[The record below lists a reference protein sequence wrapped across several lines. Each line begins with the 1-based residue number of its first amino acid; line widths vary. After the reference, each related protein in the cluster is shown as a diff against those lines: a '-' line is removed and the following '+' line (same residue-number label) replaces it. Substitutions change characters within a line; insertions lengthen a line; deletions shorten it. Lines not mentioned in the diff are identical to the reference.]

1 MCGIAGMVDWR
12 AATPGDALRSISEAM
27 IETVRHR
34 GPDAGDVW
42 VEAEGGVALGQR
54 RLAII
59 DLSPGGA
66 QPMHSADR
74 RYVITF
80 NGEIYNYRDI
90 RRELEAAGRA
100 MRSDSDTEVL
110 LEACALWGVEAAI
123 ERAIG
128 MFAFALWDRKTKTLV
143 LARDRL
149 GIKPLYYAATP
160 QRVLFASQLKAFRAD
175 PGWKPTIDDDA
186 VVGYLRHAY
195 VAQPR
200 TIYREAQKLAPGH
213 ILTLREGLTP
223 APKCFWDL
231 RGIAIA
237 GQCRN
242 DPAPDPN
249 EAIERLD
256 ALLRDS
262 VKLRMIADVPLG
274 AFLSGGIDSSTVV
287 ALMQAQSTR
296 PVKTFSI
303 GFHESDYNEAESAKK
318 VAAHLGTDHTEFYVE
333 PRHALDV
340 IPQLPDWF
348 DEPFADPSQV
358 PTYLVSELTRKH
370 VTVALSGDGGDEL
383 FAGYNRYLW
392 AERLARTVQ
401 RVPRPLRAASASAL
415 RALAPDTW
423 NRLFAFVPASWRPA
437 LPGDKLH
444 KITTLLDNPQP
455 DAIYRRLVS
464 QWERPEE
471 VAAAGREPRGP
482 LWDETIAGDFPDLV
496 PRMQFLDMVTYLPDD
511 ILTKVDRATMAVGLE
526 GRVPLLD
533 HRVVAYSWSLPL
545 GFKLRGGNTKWL
557 LRRVL
562 DRYVPRPLI
571 DRPKMGF
578 GVPIDA
584 WLRGPLREWAETLL
598 APARLAS
605 DGLLRVEP
613 VRRAWQEH
621 LEGSRNW
628 QYPLWTVLMLQAW
641 RERWA

>member
-12 AATPGDALRSISEAM
+12 ATTPGDALRSISEAM

-34 GPDAGDVW
+34 GPDAGAVW

-175 PGWKPTIDDDA
+175 PQWRPTIDDDA

-213 ILTLREGLTP
+213 ILTLREGLAP

-231 RGIAIA
+231 RGIAVA
-237 GQCRN
+237 GQRRN

-249 EAIERLD
+249 EAVERLD

-287 ALMQAQSTR
+287 ALMQAQSAR

-348 DEPFADPSQV
+348 DEPFADPSQI

-383 FAGYNRYLW
+383 FAGYNRYMW
-392 AERLARTVQ
+392 AERLARTVG

-415 RALAPDTW
+415 RALSPDTW

-464 QWERPEE
+464 QWERPDE
-471 VAAAGREPRGP
+471 VAAAGEEPRGP
-482 LWDETIAGDFPDLV
+482 LWDQTIAGDFADLV

-545 GFKLRGGNTKWL
+545 GFKQRGGTSKWL

-562 DRYVPRPLI
+562 DRYVPKPLI

-584 WLRGPLREWAETLL
+584 WLRGPLRDWAETLL

-621 LEGSRNW
+621 LEGGRNW

>member
-12 AATPGDALRSISEAM
+12 GATSADTLRSIGEAM

-34 GPDAGDVW
+34 GPDAGEVW
-42 VEAEGGVALGQR
+42 VEAEAGVALGQR

-66 QPMHSADR
+66 QPMHSADG

-80 NGEIYNYRDI
+80 NGEVYNYRDI
-90 RRELEAAGRA
+90 RCELGSAGRT

-123 ERAIG
+123 ERVIG
-128 MFAFALWDRKTKTLV
+128 MFAFALWDRRTRSLV

-149 GIKPLYYAATP
+149 GIKPLYYAASPT
-160 QRVLFASQLKAFRAD
+160 RVLFASQLKAFRAVPD
-175 PGWKPTIDDDA
+175 WNPTIDEDA
-186 VVGYLRHAY
+186 VAGYLRHAY
-195 VAQPR
+195 IAQPR
-200 TIYREAQKLAPGH
+200 TIYREAKKLPPGH
-213 ILTLREGLTP
+213 ILTLRADQAADP
-223 APKCFWDL
+223 RCFWDL
-231 RGIAIA
+231 RSVAA
-237 GQCRN
+237 ARQRRN
-242 DPAPDPN
+242 DPAPDAE
-249 EAIERLD
+249 EAVERLD

-262 VKLRMIADVPLG
+262 VGLRMIADVPLG

-287 ALMQAQSTR
+287 ALMQAQSAR

-303 GFHESDYNEAESAKK
+303 GFHEGGYDEAQCAKR

-340 IPQLPDWF
+340 IPRLPDWF
-348 DEPFADPSQV
+348 DEPFADPSQI

-392 AERLARTVQ
+392 AERLALAVKL
-401 RVPRPLRAASASAL
+401 VPPPLRGATATAL
-415 RALAPDTW
+415 RALAPQTW
-423 NRLFAFVPASWRPA
+423 NRLFAFVPAAWRPA

-444 KITTLLDNPQP
+444 KITTLLANPAP
-455 DAIYRRLVS
+455 EAIYRRLVS

-471 VAAAGREPRGP
+471 VAAAGREPAGP
-482 LWDETIAGDFPDLV
+482 LWDPSIARDFPDFV

-511 ILTKVDRATMAVGLE
+511 ILTKLDRATMAVGLE

-533 HRVVAYSWSLPL
+533 HRVVSYAWSLPRSL
-545 GFKLRGGNTKWL
+545 KLHGGRSKWL

-562 DRYVPRPLI
+562 DRYVPRSLI

-584 WLRGPLREWAETLL
+584 WLRAPLREWAESLL

-605 DGLLRVEP
+605 YGLVRVEP
-613 VRRAWQEH
+613 VRRAWREH
-621 LEGSRNW
+621 LEGTRNW

>member
-1 MCGIAGMVDWR
+1 
-12 AATPGDALRSISEAM
+12 
-27 IETVRHR
+27 
-34 GPDAGDVW
+34 
-42 VEAEGGVALGQR
+42 
-54 RLAII
+54 
-59 DLSPGGA
+59 
-66 QPMHSADR
+66 
-74 RYVITF
+74 
-80 NGEIYNYRDI
+80 
-90 RRELEAAGRA
+90 

-128 MFAFALWDRKTKTLV
+128 MFAFALWDRKTRSLT

-149 GIKPLYYAATP
+149 GIKPLYYAASP
-160 QRVLFASQLKAFRAD
+160 ERILFASQLKAFRPA
-175 PGWKPTIDDDA
+175 PHWKPTIDEDA

-195 VAQPR
+195 IAQPR
-200 TIYREAQKLAPGH
+200 TIYREAEKLAPGH
-213 ILTLREGLTP
+213 ILTLREGSTSS
-223 APKCFWDL
+223 PKCFWDL
-231 RGIAIA
+231 RGIAVA
-237 GQCRN
+237 GQRRN
-242 DPAPDPN
+242 DPVPDPR
-249 EAIERLD
+249 EAADRLD

-296 PVKTFSI
+296 AVKTFSI
-303 GFHESDYNEAESAKK
+303 GFHESGYDEAQCAKQ

-340 IPQLPDWF
+340 IPHLADWF
-348 DEPFADPSQV
+348 DEPFADPSQI

-383 FAGYNRYLW
+383 FAGYNRYVW
-392 AERLARTVQ
+392 AERLARAVNM
-401 RVPRPLRAASASAL
+401 VPRPLRGASAAAL
-415 RALAPDTW
+415 RALAPQTW
-423 NRLFAFVPASWRPA
+423 NRLFGFVPAAWRPA

-482 LWDETIAGDFPDLV
+482 MWDPTIARDFHDLV
-496 PRMQFLDMVTYLPDD
+496 PRMQFLDMITYLPDD

-545 GFKLRGGNTKWL
+545 EFKLRGGRSKWL
-557 LRRVL
+557 LRQVL
-562 DRYVPRPLI
+562 DRYVPRSLI

-584 WLRGPLREWAETLL
+584 WLRGPLREWAESLL

-605 DGLLRVEP
+605 DGFVRVEP
-613 VRRAWQEH
+613 VRRAWREH

-641 RERWA
+641 RARWA

>member
-12 AATPGDALRSISEAM
+12 AATSGDALRSIAEAM

-74 RYVITF
+74 RFVITF

-90 RRELEAAGRA
+90 RRELQAAGHS

-128 MFAFALWDRKTKTLV
+128 MFAFALWDRKTRSLT

-160 QRVLFASQLKAFRAD
+160 ERILFASQLKAFRPA
-175 PGWKPTIDDDA
+175 PHWKPTIDEDA

-195 VAQPR
+195 IAQPR
-200 TIYREAQKLAPGH
+200 TIYREAEKLAPGH
-213 ILTLREGLTP
+213 ILTLRGGSTP
-223 APKCFWDL
+223 SPKCFWDL
-231 RGIAIA
+231 RGIAAA
-237 GQCRN
+237 GQRRN
-242 DPAPDPN
+242 DPVPDPR
-249 EAIERLD
+249 EAADRLD

-296 PVKTFSI
+296 SVKTFSI
-303 GFHESDYNEAESAKK
+303 GFHESGYDEAQCAKQ

-340 IPQLPDWF
+340 IPHLADWF
-348 DEPFADPSQV
+348 DEPFADPSQI

-383 FAGYNRYLW
+383 FAGYNRYVW
-392 AERLARTVQ
+392 AERLARAVNL
-401 RVPRPLRAASASAL
+401 VPRPLRGASAAAL
-415 RALAPDTW
+415 RALAPQSW
-423 NRLFAFVPASWRPA
+423 NRLFGFVPAAWRPA

-464 QWERPEE
+464 QWERPED

-482 LWDETIAGDFPDLV
+482 MWDPTIAHDFPDLV
-496 PRMQFLDMVTYLPDD
+496 PRMQLLDMITYLPDD

-545 GFKLRGGNTKWL
+545 EFKLRGGRSKWL
-557 LRRVL
+557 LRQVL
-562 DRYVPRPLI
+562 DRYVPRSLI

-584 WLRGPLREWAETLL
+584 WLRGPLREWAESLL

-605 DGLLRVEP
+605 DGFVRVEP
-613 VRRAWQEH
+613 VRRAWREH

-641 RERWA
+641 RARWA